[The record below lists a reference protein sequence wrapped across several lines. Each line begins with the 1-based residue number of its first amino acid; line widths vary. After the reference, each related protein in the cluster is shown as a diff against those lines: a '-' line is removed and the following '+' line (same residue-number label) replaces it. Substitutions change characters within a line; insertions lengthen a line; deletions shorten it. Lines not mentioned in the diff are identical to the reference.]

1 MRPANKELDTLL
13 GAMVTTLK
21 ISPEPPELL
30 PALKLLKEAAD
41 CQDLLPLLEFLE
53 DEMERKEQS
62 SPCPLGQFRMEL
74 GLNSL
79 TLEVFSRVGA
89 LDLAEKQELKQ
100 RYGREEVVEAG
111 GRLRAREV
119 FSLHLGGSWASSQR
133 YSG

>member
-89 LDLAEKQELKQ
+89 P
-100 RYGREEVVEAG
+100 RSR
-111 GRLRAREV
+111 
-119 FSLHLGGSWASSQR
+119 S
-133 YSG
+133 